1 MLQYTV
7 CRGTGLTTS
16 LALASR
22 PRRRGGIDV
31 GRPVAFLSVLS
42 AESRFHGVLANALTK
57 FLPTG
62 PVLRPIFARCP
73 IETQNS
79 DSVGRDRSYN

>member
-1 MLQYTV
+1 MPRNWFDNFSCTRKSPPSA
-7 CRGTGLTTS
+7 RGHWRWQRAG
-16 LALASR
+16 
-22 PRRRGGIDV
+22 RRI
-31 GRPVAFLSVLS
+31 PVAFLSVLS